1 MPCSSCDNRR
11 IYYEE
16 YGKGTPVI
24 FCHGNTSSSRM
35 FSLLMP
41 LYEKD
46 LHCILIDFLG
56 CGRSDRTASFPV
68 CLVQHLELDEVS
80 LIGTS
85 GGAWVVMN
93 AAMMMKGG
101 VSSIIADSFDGRTLN
116 SSFSSDLI
124 KERESA
130 MKDED
135 ARGFHEWCLGPDW
148 QDIVLKDT
156 KALLACA
163 DSGNPLYV
171 SPLSAIECPVLL
183 TGSAED
189 LMCRS
194 DMKEEYGEMKKMM
207 GKASI
212 HMFPHGGHPSILSNA
227 EEFAVIAQD
236 FIMENVRLN

>member
-1 MPCSSCDNRR
+1 MPFFSYDNRR

-16 YGKGTPVI
+16 HGKGHPVI

-56 CGRSDRTASFPV
+56 CGRSDRTALFPSDIWIDEARQVV

-93 AAMMMKGG
+93 AAMMMKGR

-116 SSFSSDLI
+116 SSFSSNLT

-135 ARGFHEWCLGPDW
+135 ARGFYEWCLGPDW
-148 QDIVLKDT
+148 QDIVQKDT
-156 KALLACA
+156 KAL
-163 DSGNPLYV
+163 
-171 SPLSAIECPVLL
+171 IEC
-183 TGSAED
+183 D

-227 EEFAVIAQD
+227 EEFAVIAKD